1 MDKAL
6 GIQNATLENVV
17 LLASRV
23 LLAWIFVHEGVFLA
37 TNFAAASASMGKA
50 GVPML
55 ALVATIGLQ
64 LVAGIAIA
72 VGWHARLGAAAL
84 RLFCLATAILF
95 HTNFA
100 NRNEL
105 LHFEKDLAI
114 AGGMF
119 VLILRGAGG
128 YSVEAYAKPKDGE
141 SVGDGASGLFELADN
156 VDTGIGSLTGIPD
169 IIKVALAPAAEGGP
183 PATKVPKRSF
193 RTTRKQP

>member
-6 GIQNATLENVV
+6 EIQSTTFDNVV
-17 LLASRV
+17 LLASRL

-64 LVAGIAIA
+64 LIAGIAIA

-84 RLFCLATAILF
+84 GLFCLATAILF

-119 VLILRGAGG
+119 VLMLRGAGG
-128 YSVEAYAKPKDGE
+128 YSVEAYAKPKDGD
-141 SVGDGASGLFELADN
+141 SRWQWPLRAF
-156 VDTGIGSLTGIPD
+156 
-169 IIKVALAPAAEGGP
+169 
-183 PATKVPKRSF
+183 
-193 RTTRKQP
+193 

>member
-6 GIQNATLENVV
+6 EIQSTTFDNVV
-17 LLASRV
+17 LLASRL

-64 LVAGIAIA
+64 LIAGIAIA

-84 RLFCLATAILF
+84 GLFCLATAILF

-119 VLILRGAGG
+119 VLMLRGAGG
-128 YSVEAYAKPKDGE
+128 YSVEAYAKPKDPDAIVVERGFHALLHHQKLDPE
-141 SVGDGASGLFELADN
+141 LHRLLPRTLCQIVAIDAPRKAHVVFDHQRGAGF
-156 VDTGIGSLTGIPD
+156 T
-169 IIKVALAPAAEGGP
+169 
-183 PATKVPKRSF
+183 
-193 RTTRKQP
+193 

>member
-6 GIQNATLENVV
+6 VIRNARIENFL
-17 LLASRV
+17 LLASRL

-37 TNFAAASASMGKA
+37 TNFAAASVSMGKA
-50 GVPML
+50 GVPTL

-64 LVAGIAIA
+64 LIAGIAIA

-84 RLFCLATAILF
+84 GLFCLATAALF

-119 VLILRGAGG
+119 VLMLRGAGR
-128 YSVEAYAKPKDGE
+128 YSVQVYAKQRQAYAGQREEHDG
-141 SVGDGASGLFELADN
+141 SWQS
-156 VDTGIGSLTGIPD
+156 
-169 IIKVALAPAAEGGP
+169 
-183 PATKVPKRSF
+183 RSRAF
-193 RTTRKQP
+193 